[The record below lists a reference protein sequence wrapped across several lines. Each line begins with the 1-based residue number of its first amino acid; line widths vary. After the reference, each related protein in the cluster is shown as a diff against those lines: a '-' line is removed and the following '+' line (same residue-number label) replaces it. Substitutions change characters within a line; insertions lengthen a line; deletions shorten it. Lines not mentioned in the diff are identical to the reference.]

1 MKKDKIDEKI
11 EKIQKGLKLVYE
23 RMIAEKR
30 KNNQQIVI
38 VKDGKIV
45 KVNP

>member
-11 EKIQKGLKLVYE
+11 EKIQKGLKLAYE